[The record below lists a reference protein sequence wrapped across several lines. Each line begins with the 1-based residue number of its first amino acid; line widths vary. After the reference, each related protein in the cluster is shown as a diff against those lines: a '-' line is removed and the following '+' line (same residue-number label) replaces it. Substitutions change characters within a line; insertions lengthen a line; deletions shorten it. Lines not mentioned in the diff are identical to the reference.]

1 MKWPK
6 LTTSSTKKETR
17 AGDELRIDYTT
28 EQNNDSKKGENK
40 IRDEQL
46 TPLKNIQNPAEWLL
60 LQHSRLT
67 HVPDQQIARPSTPT
81 PSPPQPPPRSLPPPL
96 HPPPPLLHTPHNR
109 HPRSKPERH
118 PPAPRSGRG
127 AAGGRRIRRPIRRRG
142 GPRRGGIEG
151 EARVRDETRERRGLA
166 PRVLALG
173 FGLVW
178 VLIPLSLTFF
188 SFKSEKGWGWGGVGE
203 GGGLC
208 CVLRPLVSFRRW
220 YGEVWGKEAG

>member
-67 HVPDQQIARPSTPT
+67 HVPDQQIARPSTPYPLATATAPTQPPPST
-81 PSPPQPPPRSLPPPL
+81 PPPTSAPSHPPQPPPQEQ
-96 HPPPPLLHTPHNR
+96 T
-109 HPRSKPERH
+109 
-118 PPAPRSGRG
+118 G
-127 AAGGRRIRRPIRRRG
+127 AAPSGASIR
-142 GPRRGGIEG
+142 PRRGGG
-151 EARVRDETRERRGLA
+151 TPNQAPNSATRG
-166 PRVLALG
+166 
-173 FGLVW
+173 
-178 VLIPLSLTFF
+178 
-188 SFKSEKGWGWGGVGE
+188 SEE
-203 GGGLC
+203 GGN
-208 CVLRPLVSFRRW
+208 
-220 YGEVWGKEAG
+220 